1 MNYGGSIAKLGW
13 IEWWQSLV
21 AFRVTYRPCRQEL
34 RAPTEET
41 REAREDGTD
50 RSIDRGTTKP
60 LSASGVQTQ
69 GKLFLLVQVGL
80 LCRKSQGRPCSS
92 TSWQDVHPTLY
103 LIVVSEPLLSIQSL
117 KNGVEKMSEGGEKFI
132 IIKIICNC
140 NVIAKMCNHLN
151 YFVYRVDWPKF
162 FLLWMI

>member
-1 MNYGGSIAKLGW
+1 M
-13 IEWWQSLV
+13 
-21 AFRVTYRPCRQEL
+21 TYRPCRQEL

-80 LCRKSQGRPCSS
+80 LCRKSQGRPCSP

-117 KNGVEKMSEGGEKFI
+117 KNGVEKTEWKEMKNLAFVVLIYNYEDCI
-132 IIKIICNC
+132 I
-140 NVIAKMCNHLN
+140 VITKMCNHLIL
-151 YFVYRVDWPKF
+151 FCLSSGKF
-162 FLLWMI
+162 FPPWMI